1 MKIILLIAACLL
13 FSCSNNNKNVSEDI
27 IVKTTFESIL
37 KDIHLAESLFEMN
50 KNKNPEMAK
59 IKLNNAY
66 LEIYQ
71 KNQIS
76 KKEFDQS
83 LDYYC
88 ENPKILEKI
97 YNNILEQLK
106 KEKASLDRQQTN

>member
-1 MKIILLIAACLL
+1 MKIILLIGACLL
-13 FSCSNNNKNVSEDI
+13 FSCSNNDENVSTDI

-76 KKEFDQS
+76 KKN
-83 LDYYC
+83 LIKALIITA
-88 ENPKILEKI
+88 KIQK
-97 YNNILEQLK
+97 Y
-106 KEKASLDRQQTN
+106 